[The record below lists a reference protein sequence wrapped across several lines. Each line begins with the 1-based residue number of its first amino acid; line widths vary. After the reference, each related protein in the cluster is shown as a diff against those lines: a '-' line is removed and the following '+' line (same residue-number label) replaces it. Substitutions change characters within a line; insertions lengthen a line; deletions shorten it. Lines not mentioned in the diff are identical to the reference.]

1 MPEPGP
7 APIPR
12 ATYRLQFHAGFGFA
26 EAAALAP
33 YLARLGVSHVYAS
46 PYLKARPGST
56 HGYDIV
62 DHGRLNPELG
72 EEAAFRAMAAAFRT
86 SGLGQVL
93 DFVPNHMGVG
103 GADNPWWLDVLE
115 WGPDSDYAGW
125 FDIDWD
131 PDRRY
136 LRGKLLVPFLGDQ
149 YGAVLESGQLAL
161 RFEPETGGFAVWA
174 YGTHKL
180 PICPLHYGR
189 VLGDAHPELERL
201 GDAFSGLPDW
211 RPRVAARAR
220 DLQAELAA
228 LARHREDARAA
239 VEAAVARLNGE
250 AGRLETWRGLDA
262 LIQDQ
267 HWRAAHFRVAADD
280 INYRRFFN
288 INELAGLRME
298 LPELFDHAHRLVFGL
313 LDDGTLDGLRID
325 HVDGLLDPKG
335 YLLRLRERAPR
346 PFYLVVEKI
355 LARHEALRE
364 DWPVEGTTG
373 YEFANLVLGLLV
385 DPAGEEAMTRGYE
398 EFAGGGRP
406 FAEVVRGC
414 KIRIMLNEMASEL
427 NVLARDAARLA
438 RHNPRAADF
447 TRNILQRALKEI
459 VACFPVYRT
468 YVDGAATPTE
478 ADRRDID
485 WALAQARRN
494 ETDLDPSVFDFLHR
508 LLTTDLVA
516 QPRSGFSRH
525 AVVRFAMRV
534 QQYSGPVMAK
544 GLEDTA
550 FYRYNR
556 FVALNEVG
564 GHPDRFG
571 APLAAFHKA
580 NAQRA
585 ARWPHAMLSTST
597 HDTKRGEDTRAR
609 LAVLSELPDEWARQV
624 QTCSR
629 ILRARRGDVEGTAPP
644 DRNDEYLFYQLL
656 LGAWPAELTGVAEP
670 DPEAVRA
677 FAQRMEGAMVKSLR
691 EAKQH
696 STWAAPNLA
705 YEGAVLGFVRDALD
719 VSGPNAFLGAFLPFQ
734 ERVAWL
740 GLRNSLVQTA
750 LKLTLPGMPD
760 IYQGAE
766 LWDLSLVDP
775 DNRRSVDYG
784 LRRRLLEEVAAALG
798 RNRRAGMLGM
808 LEDWRDGRLKL
819 AVTATL
825 LGHRRECP
833 GLFAEGGYEPLTA
846 SGPRAEHVCAFARC
860 HGGDALLVVAAR
872 FPARLEAD
880 PGWGETALPWPQSA
894 QAGATRWRELLTG
907 QTVERRGGQTLR
919 AEAVLRDLPVA
930 VLAPDGE
937 GRS

>member
-1 MPEPGP
+1 MPEAGLP
-7 APIPR
+7 PIPR
-12 ATYRLQFHAGFGFA
+12 ATYRLQFHEGFRFSD
-26 EAAALAP
+26 AAALAP
-33 YLARLGVSHVYAS
+33 YLARLGISHVYAS
-46 PYLKARPGST
+46 PYLRARPGSS

-72 EEAAFRAMAAAFRT
+72 SEADFRAMVAAFRE
-86 SGLGQVL
+86 SGLGQLL

-136 LRGKLLVPFLGDQ
+136 LHNKLLVPFLGDQ
-149 YGAVLESGQLAL
+149 YGAVLDDGQLEL
-161 RFEPETGGFAVWA
+161 RFDPEGGGFAVWA

-180 PICPLHYGR
+180 PICPLNYER
-189 VLGDAHPELERL
+189 VLGHDHPELERL
-201 GDAFSGLPDW
+201 GDAFSGLPNW
-211 RPRVAARAR
+211 RPRVHARAR
-220 DLQAELAA
+220 DLQAELAT
-228 LARHREDARAA
+228 LVRERDDVRAA
-239 VEAAVARLNGE
+239 VEAAVAQLNGKP
-250 AGRLETWRGLDA
+250 GRLETWRTLDA

-298 LPELFDHAHRLVFGL
+298 LPELFDHAHSFVFSL
-313 LDDGTLDGLRID
+313 LEDGTLDGLRID

-335 YLLRLRERAPR
+335 YLQRLRKAAPR

-355 LARHEALRE
+355 LSRHEALRE
-364 DWPVEGTTG
+364 DWPIEGTTG

-385 DPAGEEAMTRGYE
+385 DPAGEEGFSRIYAEFIRGVE
-398 EFAGGGRP
+398 P
-406 FAEVVRGC
+406 FAETVRDC

-427 NVLARDAARLA
+427 NTLARDAARVG
-438 RHNPRAADF
+438 RQNPRTADF

-468 YVDGAATPTE
+468 YVDGAVLPTE

-485 WALAQARRN
+485 WAIAQARRN

-508 LLTTDLVA
+508 LLTSDLVA
-516 QPRSGFSRH
+516 EPRSGFSRH
-525 AVVRFAMRV
+525 SVVRFAMRV

-564 GHPDRFG
+564 GHPDHFG
-571 APLAAFHKA
+571 VSLTAFHKA

-585 ARWPHAMLSTST
+585 TRWPHAMLGTST

-609 LAVLSELPDEWARQV
+609 LAVLSEIPEEWARQV
-624 QTCSR
+624 QTWSR

-656 LGAWPAELTGVAEP
+656 LGAWPAELTGTGTPDAE
-670 DPEAVRA
+670 ALRG
-677 FAQRMEGAMVKSLR
+677 FAGRMEGAMVKSMR
-691 EAKQH
+691 EAKRH
-696 STWAAPNLA
+696 TTWAAPNAA
-705 YEGAVLGFVRDALD
+705 YEEGMLGFLREALD
-719 VSGPNAFLGAFLPFQ
+719 PARSTAFLDAFLPFQ
-734 ERVAWL
+734 TQVARL
-740 GLRNSLVQTA
+740 GFRNSLVQTA

-760 IYQGAE
+760 IYQGCE

-775 DNRRSVDYG
+775 DNRRPVDYE
-784 LRRRLLEEVAAALG
+784 LRRRVLEEVGAAMAQD
-798 RNRRAGMLGM
+798 RRAAMPSM
-808 LEDWRDGRLKL
+808 LENWRDGRAKL
-819 AVTATL
+819 ALTANLLAYRQERPTL
-825 LGHRRECP
+825 
-833 GLFAEGGYEPLTA
+833 FNEGGYEPLAATGEKA
-846 SGPRAEHVCAFARC
+846 DQLCAFLRS
-860 HGGDALLVVAAR
+860 HGEDRLLVVTSR
-872 FPARLEAD
+872 FPARLETNR
-880 PGWGETALPWPQSA
+880 GWGDTAIPIT
-894 QAGATRWRELLTG
+894 QAGGVAGWRDLLTG
-907 QTVERRGGQTLR
+907 RRFGSGDGLLMGEDTL
-919 AEAVLRDLPVA
+919 ADLPVSLL
-930 VLAPDGE
+930 VPDAGPE
-937 GRS
+937 G